1 MPPVLIFKENAD
13 IKCTRYELQKP
24 CRITSEMN
32 FLFNGITFDHID
44 ITAIDSLLPIY
55 FYDFP
60 NKLDKKAPIVKLNF
74 TKGI

>member
-1 MPPVLIFKENAD
+1 MLIFKENAD

-24 CRITSEMN
+24 FRITSEMN
-32 FLFNGITFDHID
+32 FLFNGIIFDQID

>member
-1 MPPVLIFKENAD
+1 
-13 IKCTRYELQKP
+13 
-24 CRITSEMN
+24 MN
-32 FLFNGITFDHID
+32 FLFNGIIFDQID
-44 ITAIDSLLPIY
+44 ITAIDSLLPTY